1 MKEFGNSGSI
11 DFALC
16 WDLEKPFHEI
26 KEYLYSQALK
36 KNDYGPEYPYEEI
49 FNGIIFSSIPKDS
62 S

>member
-1 MKEFGNSGSI
+1 MKEFGHSGSI

-36 KNDYGPEYPYEEI
+36 K
-49 FNGIIFSSIPKDS
+49 K
-62 S
+62 